1 MVQQNRLVYYYS
13 FWYRYSRCFNPYDDE
28 TKLNDTETEMLFIAG
43 FYHSDAFVST
53 QIYNLYRNYEKNG
66 LKQFL

>member
-13 FWYRYSRCFNPYDDE
+13 LWYRYSRSFNPYDDE

-53 QIYNLYRNYEKNG
+53 KIIICTEIMKNMV
-66 LKQFL
+66 